1 MSSVCI
7 LLWTLVTLLE
17 HDLLSWLLT
26 ADNHVQCLYPAVYI
40 GHLVNASRA
49 ELAFD
54 S

>member
-1 MSSVCI
+1 MSCDCI
-7 LLWTLVTLLE
+7 LLWTFVTLLE
-17 HDLLSWLLT
+17 HDLLSWILT
-26 ADNHVQCLYPAVYI
+26 ADHHVLCLYPAVDI